1 MPGGRNEGQVSPPP
15 PFAAYLGTD
24 VPLVLLAVALILAPV
39 ALMPLALVFRYRA
52 GTARRQARGWVTT
65 LNLVGLAISTSLF
78 LMGAAL
84 TTIWVPHAFSY
95 SLLGLLGGI
104 ALGIVGLW
112 LSRWERAPQA
122 LHYTPNRWL
131 VLGVTLVV
139 TVRLLYGLWRGWD
152 TWRHSAGETSWLAAV
167 GVAGSLA
174 AGAVVLGYY
183 LSYWMGVRRRL
194 RAHTRA

>member
-1 MPGGRNEGQVSPPP
+1 
-15 PFAAYLGTD
+15 
-24 VPLVLLAVALILAPV
+24 
-39 ALMPLALVFRYRA
+39 MPLSLVIRYRA
-52 GTARRQARGWVTT
+52 GTARRQARGWVAT
-65 LNLVGLAISTSLF
+65 LNSVGLAVSTTLF

-84 TTIWVPHAFSY
+84 TGIWVPHALGY

-112 LSRWERAPQA
+112 ASRWERQPDA

-131 VLGVTLVV
+131 VLGVTLLV
-139 TVRLLYGLWRGWD
+139 TTRLLYGFWRGWHTMRD
-152 TWRHSAGETSWLAAV
+152 AAPGTSWVDAF

-194 RAHTRA
+194 KAHARG

>member
-1 MPGGRNEGQVSPPP
+1 MAWRSRCYDRHSP
-15 PFAAYLGTD
+15 
-24 VPLVLLAVALILAPV
+24 VPLILLAVALLLAPI

-52 GTARRQARGWVTT
+52 GTARRQARGWVATV
-65 LNLVGLAISTSLF
+65 NLAGLAISTSLF

-84 TTIWVPHAFSY
+84 TSIWVPSALRY

-112 LSRWERAPQA
+112 LSRWERATRT

-131 VLGVTLVV
+131 VLGVTLTV
-139 TVRLLYGLWRGWD
+139 TARLLYGFWRGWH
-152 TWRHSAGETSWLAAV
+152 TWSAGSETSWLDAF
-167 GVAGSLA
+167 GVAGSMA

-183 LSYWMGVRRRL
+183 LSYWIGVRQRL
-194 RAHTRA
+194 RDHARTQVMGAG

>member
-1 MPGGRNEGQVSPPP
+1 
-15 PFAAYLGTD
+15 
-24 VPLVLLAVALILAPV
+24 VPLILLAAALLVAPIV
-39 ALMPLALVFRYRA
+39 LMPLSLVFRYRT
-52 GTARRQARGWVTT
+52 GTARRQARSWVAT
-65 LNLVGLAISTSLF
+65 LNLVALSISTSLF
-78 LMGAAL
+78 LMGAGL
-84 TTIWVPHAFSY
+84 TSIWVPHAFSY

-112 LSRWERAPQA
+112 VSRWEHAPGS

-139 TVRLLYGLWRGWD
+139 TARLLYGFWRGWD
-152 TWRHSAGETSWLAAV
+152 TWRQTGGETSWIAAF
-167 GVAGSLA
+167 GVAGSMA

-194 RAHTRA
+194 RAHTR

>member
-1 MPGGRNEGQVSPPP
+1 MP
-15 PFAAYLGTD
+15 LI
-24 VPLVLLAVALILAPV
+24 LLAVALLLAPI
-39 ALMPLALVFRYRA
+39 ALMPLALVLRYRA

-65 LNLVGLAISTSLF
+65 LNLVALAISTSLF
-78 LMGAAL
+78 LLGAGL
-84 TTIWVPHAFSY
+84 TSIWVPHALGC

-112 LSRWERAPQA
+112 LSRWERAPQS

-139 TVRLLYGLWRGWD
+139 TARLLYGFWRGWD
-152 TWRHSAGETSWLAAV
+152 TWRHAAGETSWVAAF
-167 GVAGSLA
+167 GVAGSMA

-183 LSYWMGVRRRL
+183 LSYWMGVLRRL
-194 RAHTRA
+194 RRHPPAGS

>member
-1 MPGGRNEGQVSPPP
+1 
-15 PFAAYLGTD
+15 
-24 VPLVLLAVALILAPV
+24 VPLVLLAVALLIAPI
-39 ALMPLALVFRYRA
+39 ALMPLSLVMRYRA
-52 GTARRQARGWVTT
+52 GTARRQARSWVATF
-65 LNLVGLAISTSLF
+65 NLVALTISTALF
-78 LMGAAL
+78 LMGAGL
-84 TTIWVPHAFSY
+84 TGIWVPHAFSY

-112 LSRWERAPQA
+112 LSRWEHTPGA

-139 TVRLLYGLWRGWD
+139 TARLLYGFWRGWH
-152 TWRHSAGETSWLAAV
+152 TWRHAAGETSWLAAV
-167 GVAGSLA
+167 GVAGSMA

-194 RAHTRA
+194 KARA

>member
-1 MPGGRNEGQVSPPP
+1 
-15 PFAAYLGTD
+15 
-24 VPLVLLAVALILAPV
+24 VPLILLAAALLVAPIV
-39 ALMPLALVFRYRA
+39 LMPLSLVFRYRA
-52 GTARRQARGWVTT
+52 GTARRQARSWVST
-65 LNLVGLAISTSLF
+65 LNLVALAISTSLF
-78 LMGAAL
+78 LMGAGL
-84 TTIWVPHAFSY
+84 TSIWVPHAFSY

-112 LSRWERAPQA
+112 VSRWERAPGS

-139 TVRLLYGLWRGWD
+139 TARLLYGFWRGWD
-152 TWRHSAGETSWLAAV
+152 TWRQTGGETSWIAAF
-167 GVAGSLA
+167 GVAGSMA

-194 RAHTRA
+194 RAHTR